1 MTQIHLCTAGN
12 APALHALLDRFAE
25 EYGLDTQ
32 PEARHAALAPLLDG
46 SPYGMAYLLGPAR
59 APVGYVVVT
68 LGWSLELG
76 GQEAFIDEIF
86 IRPSVRGRGLA
97 GEALLAI
104 GRALGQAGVRAI
116 HLEVLRD
123 DPGHHRLY
131 EKAGFR
137 LRDRYCLMT
146 RTL

>member
-1 MTQIHLCTAGN
+1 MTQLTLCTADH
-12 APALHALLDRFAE
+12 AAALHALLGQFAE
-25 EYGLDTQ
+25 EYGLDG
-32 PEARHAALAPLLDG
+32 PAEDRESALAPLLSG
-46 SPYGMAYLLGPAR
+46 SPYGMAYLLGPVR

-76 GQEAFIDEIF
+76 GMEAWIDEIF

-97 GEALLAI
+97 SEALLSLA
-104 GRALGQAGVRAI
+104 RALADAQVRAI
-116 HLEVLRD
+116 HLEVLAED
-123 DPGHHRLY
+123 EAHQRLY
-131 EKAGFR
+131 RKAGFA

>member
-1 MTQIHLCTAGN
+1 MTQIHLCTAAN
-12 APALHALLDRFAE
+12 APALHALIDRFAE
-25 EYGLDTQ
+25 EYGLDTP

-59 APVGYVVVT
+59 APVGYVIVT

-76 GQEAFIDEIF
+76 GMEGWIDEIY

-97 GEALLAI
+97 SEALLGI
-104 GRALGQAGVRAI
+104 SRALREAGVAAI

-123 DPGHHRLY
+123 DAAHHRLY
-131 EKAGFR
+131 DKAGFR
-137 LRDRYCLMT
+137 LRDRYSLMT
-146 RTL
+146 KAL